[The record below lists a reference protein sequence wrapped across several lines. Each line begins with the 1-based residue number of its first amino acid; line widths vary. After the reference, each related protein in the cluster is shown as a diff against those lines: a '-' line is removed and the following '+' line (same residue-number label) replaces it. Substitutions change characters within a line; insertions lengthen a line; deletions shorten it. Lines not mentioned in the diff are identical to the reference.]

1 MHAEKII
8 LLLYTECVLQH
19 RALRPDQEENN
30 MKKTKTILLTLL
42 SVALCTLSGCAQIQS
57 TLNEL
62 Q

>member
-30 MKKTKTILLTLL
+30 MKNTKNHSADT
-42 SVALCTLSGCAQIQS
+42 SVSRIMHIKRMRTDSV
-57 TLNEL
+57 NPKF
-62 Q
+62 